1 MVLSP
6 LAALTSARTVSLLRS
21 ISVCECA
28 CINQCMRMRVVYW
41 VSSERYGISNI
52 SGLLAVGSRSRF
64 ALCLFCRAVFP
75 LWEGGG
81 GRGTRIYHCPFLR
94 EAFVLLLFFKP

>member
-1 MVLSP
+1 MVLHSLLQTANKAPSKGCFSWSSP

-64 ALCLFCRAVFP
+64 ALCLLCRAVFP
-75 LWEGGG
+75 LWEGGVEG
-81 GRGTRIYHCPFLR
+81 D
-94 EAFVLLLFFKP
+94 